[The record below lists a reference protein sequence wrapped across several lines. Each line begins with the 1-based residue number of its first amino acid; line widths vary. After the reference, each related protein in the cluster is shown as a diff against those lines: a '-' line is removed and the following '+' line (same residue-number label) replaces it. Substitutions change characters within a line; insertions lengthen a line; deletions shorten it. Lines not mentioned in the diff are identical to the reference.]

1 MFTVVVVTL
10 SYHTFFAVILLLR
23 RNNDTINQLNLR
35 NFSASIN
42 YKFLLFALRSSYVTS
57 KVLSLFSKFT
67 GVHCGKLRET
77 SLKGYTFKNAE
88 KTLILVSLDYLQWN
102 VSWWTVY

>member
-10 SYHTFFAVILLLR
+10 SYHTVILLLR
-23 RNNDTINQLNLR
+23 GNNNTINQLNLR
-35 NFSASIN
+35 NFSASVN
-42 YKFLLFALRSSYVTS
+42 YKFLLFARRSSRCTYVTS

-67 GVHCGKLRET
+67 GVYCGKLRET
-77 SLKGYTFKNAE
+77 SLKGYTFMNAE
-88 KTLILVSLDYLQWN
+88 KILILVSLDYLQWN